1 VDIHNYPTF
10 LLNMRI
16 FIAKFLTIVC
26 LVLSSCNG
34 RQESIL
40 IEAASELAQKG
51 KVSEAIEV
59 YNKIIGINP
68 NSKIAYLNKG
78 ILLYETAQYNLAV
91 ESLTK
96 AIELDPLE
104 GMAYLIR
111 GKSNLKLQDFISAE
125 NDFKS
130 AQVSQNTSY
139 EALRSL
145 GSLNLMKKNFGFAL
159 KYFNDCL
166 KISDTSTMVY
176 LSRSSAYYEMGE
188 YENSMADC
196 RRVLFRNSD
205 NWQASVVMAKNL
217 LAVNSMDT
225 AKYYLEKARKIAP
238 EATMLNQVMSEYY
251 LIIGEYPLAVA
262 YAEKGLQSEPNSIPL
277 LLSKARGFDG
287 LNKYNQ
293 ANEIYLGIE
302 KIADSIPEFH
312 YFLAKN
318 LMALGD
324 SATALIEVTDAIA
337 MRPNYPE
344 AYSLRSVLRVKIG
357 DFKGAIDDKEKAR
370 GQNLWKKDNSLNPIA
385 ITNSNQQIISVSP
398 TTQNNAP
405 GEAPTA
411 ALPKK

>member
-1 VDIHNYPTF
+1 MDIHNYPTF
-10 LLNMRI
+10 LLDMRI
-16 FIAKFLTIVC
+16 FIAKIFTVIL
-26 LVLSSCNG
+26 LVSSGCNG
-34 RQESIL
+34 RQESLL
-40 IEAASELAQKG
+40 IEAAGELAQNG

-68 NSKIAYLNKG
+68 NSKVAYLNKG
-78 ILLYETAQYNLAV
+78 ILLYESAQYNLAV

-111 GKSNLKLQDFISAE
+111 GKSNLKLKDFVAAE

-130 AQVSQNTSY
+130 AQVSQQTSY

-166 KISDTSTMVY
+166 KISDTSSLVY
-176 LSRSSAYYEMGE
+176 LSRSSAYYELGE
-188 YENSMADC
+188 HENSMADC
-196 RRVLFRNSD
+196 RRVLFRNSE

-217 LAVNSMDT
+217 LAINSLDT

-287 LNKYNQ
+287 LNKYNN

-357 DFKGAIDDKEKAR
+357 DFKGAIEDKEKAR
-370 GQNLWKKDNSLNPIA
+370 GMNLWKKDNNNNSSNAATSNLPLLNIA
-385 ITNSNQQIISVSP
+385 P
-398 TTQNNAP
+398 TIQNNAA
-405 GEAPTA
+405 GQAPTA
-411 ALPKK
+411 ALPQK

>member
-1 VDIHNYPTF
+1 MI
-10 LLNMRI
+10 LL
-16 FIAKFLTIVC
+16 V
-26 LVLSSCNG
+26 SSGCNG
-34 RQESIL
+34 RQESLL
-40 IEAASELAQKG
+40 IEAAGELAQNG

-68 NSKIAYLNKG
+68 NSKVAYLNKG
-78 ILLYETAQYNLAV
+78 ILLYESAQYNLAV

-111 GKSNLKLQDFISAE
+111 GKSNLKLKDFVAAE

-130 AQVSQNTSY
+130 AQVSQQTSY

-166 KISDTSTMVY
+166 KISDTSSLVY
-176 LSRSSAYYEMGE
+176 LSRSSAYYELGE
-188 YENSMADC
+188 HENSMADC
-196 RRVLFRNSD
+196 RRVLFRNSE

-217 LAVNSMDT
+217 LAINSLDT

-287 LNKYNQ
+287 LNKYNN

-357 DFKGAIDDKEKAR
+357 DFKGAIEDKEKAR
-370 GQNLWKKDNSLNPIA
+370 GMNLWKKDNNNNSSNAATSNLPLLNIA
-385 ITNSNQQIISVSP
+385 P
-398 TTQNNAP
+398 TIQNNAA
-405 GEAPTA
+405 GQAPTA
-411 ALPKK
+411 ALPQK

>member
-1 VDIHNYPTF
+1 MDIHNYPTF

-16 FIAKFLTIVC
+16 FITKFLTIA
-26 LVLSSCNG
+26 LVIFASCNG
-34 RQESIL
+34 RQESLL
-40 IEAASELAQKG
+40 IEAASELAQNG

-68 NSKIAYLNKG
+68 NNKIAYLNKG
-78 ILLYETAQYNLAV
+78 ILLYESAQYNLAV

-111 GKSNLKLQDFISAE
+111 GKSNLKIQDYVAAE

-166 KISDTSTMVY
+166 KISDTSSLVY

-188 YENSMADC
+188 YEKSMADC

-217 LAVNSMDT
+217 LAVNALDT
-225 AKYYLEKARKIAP
+225 AKNYLEKARKIAP
-238 EATMLNQVMSEYY
+238 EATMMNQVMSEYY

-262 YAEKGLQSEPNSIPL
+262 FAEKGLQSDPNSIPL

-287 LNKYNQ
+287 LNKYNN

-324 SATALIEVTDAIA
+324 SATALIEVSDAIVL
-337 MRPNYPE
+337 RSNYPE

-357 DFKGAIDDKEKAR
+357 DFKGAIEDKEKAR
-370 GQNLWKKDNSLNPIA
+370 GMNLWKKENGINQTATLNSTQSN
-385 ITNSNQQIISVSP
+385 ITVAPTIQSNI
-398 TTQNNAP
+398 T

-411 ALPKK
+411 TLPKK

>member
-1 VDIHNYPTF
+1 MI
-10 LLNMRI
+10 LL
-16 FIAKFLTIVC
+16 V
-26 LVLSSCNG
+26 SSGCNG
-34 RQESIL
+34 RQESLL
-40 IEAASELAQKG
+40 IEAAGELAQNG

-68 NSKIAYLNKG
+68 NSKVAYLNKG
-78 ILLYETAQYNLAV
+78 ILLYESAQYNLAV

-111 GKSNLKLQDFISAE
+111 GKSNLKLKDFVAAE

-130 AQVSQNTSY
+130 AQVSQQTSY

-166 KISDTSTMVY
+166 KISDTSSLVY
-176 LSRSSAYYEMGE
+176 LSRSSAYYELGE
-188 YENSMADC
+188 HENSMADC
-196 RRVLFRNSD
+196 RRVLFRNSE

-217 LAVNSMDT
+217 LAINSLDT

-287 LNKYNQ
+287 LNKYNN

-357 DFKGAIDDKEKAR
+357 DFKGAIEDKEKAR
-370 GQNLWKKDNSLNPIA
+370 GMNLWKKDNNNNSSSAATSNLPLLNIA
-385 ITNSNQQIISVSP
+385 P
-398 TTQNNAP
+398 TIQNNAA